1 MGLYWNW
8 FYNDVIMKTEKFDWR
23 LFTII
28 MLYIALAA
36 FNFFF
41 FIRSS
46 IYDLGKDLIAGLVS
60 LVIGTTIVAILSN
73 GSMMKCMIG
82 VFVWAASVFTLNF
95 WFMMDGVV
103 GPDSL
108 MKMLLISLVT
118 AAVVAVIQLISFAIV
133 KLFRPRQQAD
143 RKKP

>member
-82 VFVWAASVFTLNF
+82 VFVWSASVFTLNF

-103 GPDSL
+103 GQDSL